1 MRSEIVA
8 GCLVIASLTPFWLH
22 QEQAKPPVQAN
33 AAVGQVQN
41 PPAAQQNPPAAA
53 RPKSNPVPDKFV
65 NLMVLPKEI
74 TKGKLVDMMKQFAI
88 TFGVR
93 CSYCH
98 AVSDDLT
105 EGSFDSDEKPT
116 KVKARELIK
125 KILEMKAEDSGRG

>member
-8 GCLVIASLTPFWLH
+8 GCLVIASLTPFWMH
-22 QEQAKPPVQAN
+22 QEQTKAPAQAN
-33 AAVGQVQN
+33 AAAGQ
-41 PPAAQQNPPAAA
+41 AQNPPAAA
-53 RPKSNPVPDKFV
+53 RPKSNPIPDKFV

-74 TKGKLVDMMKQFAI
+74 TKGKLVDVMKQFAI

-105 EGSFDSDEKPT
+105 EGSFDSDEKPS
-116 KVKARELIK
+116 KVKARELIRT
-125 KILEMKAEDSGRG
+125 IMEMKAEGSGRG

>member
-8 GCLVIASLTPFWLH
+8 GCLVVASLTPFWMH
-22 QEQAKPPVQAN
+22 QEQTKFAGAP
-33 AAVGQVQN
+33 QN
-41 PPAAQQNPPAAA
+41 PPAA
-53 RPKSNPVPDKFV
+53 RPQSNPIPDKFV
-65 NLMVLPKEI
+65 NLMVLPKDI
-74 TKGKLVDMMKQFAI
+74 TKPKLVDVMKKFAI

-116 KVKARELIK
+116 KLKARDLIK
-125 KILEMKAEDSGRG
+125 TIIEMK